1 MSSNDKPIFAK
12 IKLFSEKIPAL
23 LDVLFFRSV
32 YPTKTMYEA
41 KVPPDAQTNFTEA
54 AVRVHGLARS
64 KLSALWKKWAMDS
77 DNKEVLGANDGGAV
91 ACGQDEDLA
100 EMERVLMQDPAP

>member
-41 KVPPDAQTNFTEA
+41 KVPPDAQSNFTDS
-54 AVRVHGLARS
+54 AVRVHALARS
-64 KLSALWKKWAMDS
+64 KLSVLWKKWAL

>member
-32 YPTKTMYEA
+32 YPTKTMFEA
-41 KVPPDAQTNFTEA
+41 KVPPDAQSNFTDS

-64 KLSALWKKWAMDS
+64 KLSALWKKWAM